1 MGSLGSL
8 GSLDS
13 EQLLIASSVQKVRCF
28 QDDAS
33 VISCPP
39 TQSSEGTMDSI
50 LNELGA
56 VEENES
62 DVQRSVLKEKIL
74 KSIRFPR
81 ISRDDLNPCEPVT
94 VIGGFPELSKNS
106 QQLMLTELRR
116 EVQDLKLLRG
126 RSSLYEVAVIK
137 LRFFQALLCI
147 PDGSDVL
154 ENAAVSAST
163 IDIRKVDAFSG
174 IKSING
180 SNTNRREVNFMS
192 LAAVGREPGHS
203 MSASSKYSQNGGY
216 GGSNLGLHDLNL
228 HIHGKDRITQK
239 WKIDND
245 AIDELNSEAMN
256 SKVHH
261 RSSSEYDAMP
271 PREDLKAVKNGVSS
285 DTELLQSPKTSIP
298 NFVSNKDLNPDNY
311 SPHNTSEHQGQTGL
325 AEKRKVVKVKEEIYP
340 ETAGENPMEERLIKK
355 TRRESSS
362 KKIVKS
368 QESKQVL
375 TVRDGEKMKS
385 VTCPICGNELAV
397 HQQSAAAVLDRH
409 IDRCTRRM
417 ETERSQSGRRISSA
431 TDFVRG
437 EVMDLACAS
446 DEEEAEVS
454 FTKRKIRTHSK
465 SGAGSIRS
473 IYLESDD
480 ESVNKSES
488 EVEDAR
494 EDYVPGCNEDISESD
509 VDSAADTDDEG
520 PSREPKSKNR
530 GSKKVAASIPGK
542 GVKRKKGQV
551 LPVISEPTLRKKD
564 KRMAEKLLREGRSGR
579 GVNRKGIIE
588 EDKAEVFDDWED
600 DFYLERL
607 ELRGIGEFDEI
618 RPRSPRTVIKEENS
632 DTHSDVENIHAE
644 AVSDGSVSS
653 SKLHQGY
660 IEIDEVLDID
670 KHTWATL
677 FEYQKEGVRWLFSLY
692 ESGVGGILGDE
703 MGLGKTAQLCCH
715 FGSLSRKQRKLRK
728 KNGIFLV
735 VCPATVLQHW
745 LKEFHR
751 WVPAIRCVI
760 MHSISRT
767 GAEVQQLAE
776 SGVSTVYYP

>member
-1 MGSLGSL
+1 
-8 GSLDS
+8 
-13 EQLLIASSVQKVRCF
+13 
-28 QDDAS
+28 
-33 VISCPP
+33 
-39 TQSSEGTMDSI
+39 MDSI

-56 VEENES
+56 VEKNES

-81 ISRDDLNPCEPVT
+81 VSRDDLNPCEPVT
-94 VIGGFPELSKNS
+94 VIGAFPELSKNS

-126 RSSLYEVAVIK
+126 RSSLYEIAVIK
-137 LRFFQALLCI
+137 LRFFQALLRI

-154 ENAAVSAST
+154 EKAAVSAST
-163 IDIRKVDAFSG
+163 VDIRKVDAFSG

-180 SNTNRREVNFMS
+180 SNINRREVNFML

-203 MSASSKYSQNGGY
+203 MSSSSKCSQNGGY
-216 GGSNLGLHDLNL
+216 GGSNLGLNDLNL

-261 RSSSEYDAMP
+261 RSSSEYDTMP
-271 PREDLKAVKNGVSS
+271 PSEDLKAVKNEVSS
-285 DTELLQSPKTSIP
+285 DIELLQSPKTSIS
-298 NFVSNKDLNPDNY
+298 NYVSNKDLNPDF
-311 SPHNTSEHQGQTGL
+311 SEHHGQTGLL
-325 AEKRKVVKVKEEIYP
+325 AEKRKVVIVIEKFYP
-340 ETAGENPMEERLIKK
+340 EPAGENPMEERLVKK
-355 TRRESSS
+355 TRRESSNEKIVES
-362 KKIVKS
+362 KKS
-368 QESKQVL
+368 RQVL
-375 TVRDGEKMKS
+375 TVRDDEKSKS

-409 IDRCTRRM
+409 IDRCSRRM
-417 ETERSQSGRRISSA
+417 ESERSKSGRRITSA
-431 TDFVRG
+431 TDFVG
-437 EVMDLACAS
+437 VEVMDLACAS

-454 FTKRKIRTHSK
+454 LAKRKTRTQSK
-465 SGAGSIRS
+465 CGTGSIRS
-473 IYLESDD
+473 IYTESDD
-480 ESVNKSES
+480 ESVSKSES

-494 EDYVPGCNEDISESD
+494 EDYLPGCNEELSESD
-509 VDSAADTDDEG
+509 VDSVAETDDEG
-520 PSREPKSKNR
+520 RSREPKSKNR
-530 GSKKVAASIPGK
+530 GSKKVAANIPGK
-542 GVKRKKGQV
+542 GVKRKKGHV
-551 LPVISEPTLRKKD
+551 LPEIAEPTLRKKD
-564 KRMAEKLLREGRSGR
+564 KRMAEKLLKEGRSGR
-579 GVNRKGIIE
+579 GVNKKGMIE

-607 ELRGIGEFDEI
+607 ELAGIGEFYEV
-618 RPRSPRTVIKEENS
+618 RPRFPRTVIKEDNS
-632 DTHSDVENIHAE
+632 DPHSDVEKIHVE
-644 AVSDGSVSS
+644 AINNGSASS

-776 SGVSTVYYP
+776 SGVFTASNT